1 MNVLLLGLA
10 AAAGFAAPPQCVVQP
25 STTVAHTD
33 HSRVVYVRK
42 NEERTG
48 LQRIYYGCYG
58 RHRRRLGVRGCFP
71 DFCDLEQFRLAGP
84 MVAFAEVYAG
94 RGDPAFDIHVRNLR
108 TGRVVRDVPAA
119 SHGLPDYDVRDFGV
133 KDLEVTRRGAAAWI
147 IVNPFAQP
155 TRPEVYVA
163 DAERRRRVDAGPEI
177 GLRSLRI
184 EGAVARWR
192 HGAERRSVR
201 LRCCGRGSRRRTE
214 RRARSGRPHSATRTA
229 LAAARPDRGSRA
241 SPPAAGRPV

>member
-108 TGRVVRDVPAA
+108 TGRVVRDVPARGGGVDHRQSVRA
-119 SHGLPDYDVRDFGV
+119 TDPARGL
-133 KDLEVTRRGAAAWI
+133 RRRCRA
-147 IVNPFAQP
+147 PSP
-155 TRPEVYVA
+155 
-163 DAERRRRVDAGPEI
+163 RRRRAGDRP
-177 GLRSLRI
+177 
-184 EGAVARWR
+184 AVAADR
-192 HGAERRSVR
+192 
-201 LRCCGRGSRRRTE
+201 GRGCEVAPRRR
-214 RRARSGRPHSATRTA
+214 AAVGQAALLRPGIST
-229 LAAARPDRGSRA
+229 SN
-241 SPPAAGRPV
+241 